1 MSPKKG
7 YFEPLTESQKQMIY
21 KEFNITEKS
30 VHEDVKHIVE
40 WFERQPHL
48 PNITGEYLIT
58 K

>member
-7 YFEPLTESQKQMIY
+7 YFEPLTENQVQTIY
-21 KEFNITEKS
+21 KEFNMTDKS
-30 VHEDVKHIVE
+30 IKEDVKHIIE

-48 PNITGEYLIT
+48 PNITGEYIF